1 MTVPSNTVQTF
12 AMVGIREDLSDAIS
26 NIDPT
31 ETPFY
36 TRAKKGK
43 CDNRTPEWQIDS
55 RRDADATNAKVE
67 GDEATNIVTTQPTRL
82 KNVVQLFEG
91 TVSVSSTAMAVKTA
105 GRANEMDY
113 QVALEGEALKRDI
126 EARMAGNYASV
137 LGNASTAGQMAGFEA
152 WITTNDSRGGGAGAQ
167 GGFNTGTGLVAAAT
181 DGDTRAFTEAIFKSA
196 IKTCWNSGAKIPL
209 VMLGGFNKQVMSGF
223 AGIADNTN
231 EVKGSDVV
239 TIVGAADVYVSDY
252 GRHAI
257 IASRLSRDRS
267 ALLMDPSYWSVKF
280 LQPFKR
286 KKLASTGHFERE
298 MLSCECTVESR
309 NEKANGIIADLTTA

>member
-1 MTVPSNTVQTF
+1 MTVPSNTVQSF
-12 AMVGIREDLSDAIS
+12 ATVGIREDLSDAIS

-31 ETPFY
+31 ETPLYSRF
-36 TRAKKGK
+36 KKGK
-43 CDNRTPEWQIDS
+43 CDNRTPEWQIDT

-91 TVSVSSTAMAVKTA
+91 TVSVSTTAMAVKTA
-105 GRANEMDY
+105 GRADEMDY

-126 EARMAGNYASV
+126 EARISGNYASV
-137 LGNASTAGQMAGFEA
+137 LGNASTAGQMGGFEG

-167 GGFNTGTGLVAAAT
+167 GGYNTGTGLVVAAT
-181 DGDTRAFTEAIFKSA
+181 DGDTRAFTETLFKGVIKSA
-196 IKTCWNSGAKIPL
+196 WNSGAKIPL
-209 VMLGGFNKQVMSGF
+209 VVLGGSNKQVMSGF

-231 EVKGSDVV
+231 EVKNSDTV

-267 ALLMDPSYWSVKF
+267 ALLVDPNYWEVLF
-280 LQPFKR
+280 LQAFKR
-286 KKLASTGHFERE
+286 SPLATTGHFKRE
-298 MLSCECTVESR
+298 MLSAECTLKCK
-309 NEKANGIIADLTTA
+309 NEKANGIVADLTTS